1 MTPLSDFDAELM
13 LAFQRGNEDAFT
25 SLFERYRVRV
35 TSIAY
40 RFIADREVAEDVA
53 QEVFVK
59 VYASR
64 KSYRPRAKFSTWLYR
79 ITANTCLDELRKR
92 GSGKIAPISEV
103 EMEASPSSPESVAE
117 SNELVRQ
124 VRAAILS
131 LPENQRIAIILQRY
145 ECLSYQ
151 EIAEVLNT
159 SVSAV
164 ESLLFRAKQSL
175 KTRLASYVELP
186 AESCRPEKV
195 PAE

>member
-1 MTPLSDFDAELM
+1 M
-13 LAFQRGNEDAFT
+13 
-25 SLFERYRVRV
+25 
-35 TSIAY
+35 
-40 RFIADREVAEDVA
+40 
-53 QEVFVK
+53 K

-64 KSYRPRAKFSTWLYR
+64 KSYHPSAKFSTWLYR
-79 ITANTCLDELRKR
+79 ITANTCLDEMRKR
-92 GSGKIAPISEV
+92 GGGKVTPISEV
-103 EMEASPSSPESVAE
+103 AIEASPSSPESLAE

-124 VRAAILS
+124 VRAAIVS

-175 KTRLASYVELP
+175 KTKLAPYVELP
-186 AESCRPEKV
+186 AESSRSDKV
-195 PAE
+195 LAE